1 MSDAFDLFEPEG
13 EPSPVVV
20 DVPHAGLEV
29 PVGLTPGLLLDGTA
43 IRRDADLDVH
53 RLYGDAP
60 KLGATLVVFRPSR
73 FVLDPNRAEGDV
85 DLKSVADHPAPRS
98 DAPRGLIWRVTTDGT
113 ATMERPLR
121 LLELSDRLERFW
133 RPHRRAIREALE
145 ARRQRFG
152 FAILLDGH
160 SMPSVGRAG
169 HEDPGTRRADIVP
182 GTRGGTT
189 CDGRVKACVESVVRA
204 HGYSVVH
211 DTPYRG
217 GDITG
222 SFGRPGEGLHAIQI
236 EANRD
241 LYMDESTLREK
252 PTGFRKLAEAL
263 MDVVGELG
271 KLKLRSRS

>member
-1 MSDAFDLFEPEG
+1 MTSEALDVFEPDG

-29 PVGLTPGLLLDGTA
+29 PAGLTPALLLDGAA

-53 RLYGDAP
+53 RLYAAAP
-60 KLGATLVVFRPSR
+60 EHGATLVVFRPSR

-85 DLKSVADHPAPRS
+85 DRLSVADHPSPRA
-98 DAPRGLIWRVTTDGT
+98 DAPRGLVWRVTTDG
-113 ATMERPLR
+113 APVMERPLR
-121 LLELSDRLERFW
+121 LIELSDRLERFW

-145 ARRQRFG
+145 ARRRRFG

-169 HEDPGTRRADIVP
+169 HEDPGVRRADVVP

-189 CDGRVKACVESVVRA
+189 CDARVKDCVESVLRGR
-204 HGYSVVH
+204 GYSVVH

-222 SFGRPGEGLHAIQI
+222 TFGHPGEGLHSIQI
-236 EANRD
+236 EVNRD
-241 LYMDESTLREK
+241 LYMDEATLRER
-252 PTGFRKLAEAL
+252 PDGFRRLAEAL
-263 MDVVGELG
+263 VDVVRELG
-271 KLKLRSRS
+271 SIDLRR